1 MTSLTCRFLPGSLSV
16 VQFDCN
22 PTCPHHV
29 GIGAVV
35 GSRYRPGHV
44 GIGAAIGSCYR
55 PGRSRHREAFL
66 APESETTVPPPQKL
80 QRVPPAFSLLSVAS
94 SLGSVPWPHHPCFH
108 LHSRGLSRA
117 SQSRPPSS
125 YEDVGHWI
133 QDQPDPR
140 DLFLVNPVCHVPIS
154 EQGHSYRLGWDLRR
168 RRSPLPHTGEPSS
181 VLTLLPAL
189 VSSVCWTAG

>member
-1 MTSLTCRFLPGSLSV
+1 MGSRYRSG
-16 VQFDCN
+16 
-22 PTCPHHV
+22 HV
-29 GIGAVV
+29 GIGAAM

-44 GIGAAIGSCYR
+44 GVGAAMGSRYRPGHVGVGAAMGSRYR

-66 APESETTVPPPQKL
+66 APKSETTVPPPQKL

-94 SLGSVPWPHHPCFH
+94 SLGSVPWPRHPCFH
-108 LHSRGLSRA
+108 LRSRGLSRA

-154 EQGHSYRLGWDLRR
+154 EQGHSYRLG
-168 RRSPLPHTGEPSS
+168 
-181 VLTLLPAL
+181 
-189 VSSVCWTAG
+189 